1 MIKALVLLCLLCV
14 PVTVLPQRVY
24 TLDNDEHF
32 TDSLKML
39 IARTSSDS
47 IRCANCYH
55 LADLLRINGKPE
67 EAKRYYDRANALAP
81 RFPYLKDASLF
92 YNASSYITAGDYS
105 GYEKQL
111 SLANNALKKYPT
123 KEAYLLR
130 AFILKKISIVRQINN
145 NEKEAMR
152 ILVNEAIPVAKQ
164 SENNEILSALYRS
177 LGIIFMNYPDRKK
190 ADMYLK
196 LSIDCLESMDKG
208 SPTLLESKVETYAI
222 HAENLVEMGSLY
234 AAKHSLDKAFR
245 ILKDYPAS
253 NLNNLYYC
261 SEGMYYYKAGRL
273 KNAYASYDKG
283 IQSCAR
289 HKDLLS
295 MNRLRYMKYEALCSE
310 KKYEEA
316 KQLLL
321 DLLRS
326 PSLFVV
332 DQKNWYKELA
342 QTYELLG
349 DAKNANHYHKLYI
362 TLSDSL
368 HNAAF
373 QREISQLEARFHK
386 AENENTIRQLQAR
399 QERMRLI
406 AENSKLYYGI
416 FGLVCL
422 ILFIAFMLFW
432 IRANSHK
439 KLAQEKAKNYQQSL
453 LALGKQKE
461 MEVLQASIAGEE
473 IERKRIARDLHDGIG
488 SLLSSLKMKLIKNP
502 SSLHELNEQ
511 ESQQVA
517 VLLNRSISELRQI
530 AYNLL
535 PETLLKLGLE
545 KALQDLCLLLRTESV
560 NIVFHAQGIRPD
572 IPESSQIIIYRIV
585 QELISNALKHA
596 QCTEIVTDCSQNEH
610 LFFITVEDNGKGFDP
625 SSPEGRQGS
634 GLRNLR
640 NRVAL
645 LKGKFQIDSSPG
657 EGTACNIELNI

>member
-1 MIKALVLLCLLCV
+1 MIKAFVLLYILCV
-14 PVTVLPQRVY
+14 PAMVLSQRVY
-24 TLDNDEHF
+24 TLDDDKDF
-32 TDSLKML
+32 TDSLKL
-39 IARTSSDS
+39 LVARTSSDS
-47 IRCANCYH
+47 IRCANSYR
-55 LADLLRINGKPE
+55 LADLLRLSGKTE
-67 EAKRYYDRANALAP
+67 EAKRYSDRANQLAVK
-81 RFPYLKDASLF
+81 FPYLRDASIF
-92 YNASSYITAGDYS
+92 YNASSYINSGDYS
-105 GYEKQL
+105 GYEQQL
-111 SLANNALKKYPT
+111 YLANSKLKKYPT
-123 KEAYLLR
+123 KQAYSLR
-130 AFILKKISIVRQINN
+130 AFILKNISIIKQINN

-196 LSIDCLESMDKG
+196 LSIDCLESKDNG
-208 SPTLLESKVETYAI
+208 SPTLLESKVELYAI
-222 HAENLVEMGSLY
+222 HAENLVELGRIY
-234 AAKHSLDKAFR
+234 AAKHSLDKAFQ

-261 SEGMYYYKAGRL
+261 SEGLYYYRSGRL

-289 HKDLLS
+289 HMDLLS

-316 KQLLL
+316 KQVLLE
-321 DLLRS
+321 LLQS

-332 DQKNWYKELA
+332 DQKNWYKKLA
-342 QTYELLG
+342 ETYELLG
-349 DAKNANHYHKLYI
+349 DVRNANHYNKLYI

-368 HNAAF
+368 HDAAF
-373 QREISQLEARFHK
+373 QKEIGQLEARFHK
-386 AENENTIRQLQAR
+386 AENENTIRQLEAQ

-406 AENSKLYYGI
+406 AENNKLHYGI
-416 FGLVCL
+416 FGLACL
-422 ILFIAFMLFW
+422 ILLIVLMLFW

-453 LALGKQKE
+453 LSLGNQKE

-502 SSLHELNEQ
+502 NSLNELNEQ
-511 ESQQVA
+511 ESQQVV

-530 AYNLL
+530 AYNLV

-545 KALQDLCLLLRTESV
+545 KALQDLCLLLKTEGVHIS
-560 NIVFHAQGIRPD
+560 FHAQGIRPD
-572 IPESSQIIIYRIV
+572 IPESNQIVIYRIV
-585 QELISNALKHA
+585 QELINNALKHS
-596 QCTEIVTDCSQNEH
+596 QCTEIITDCSQNEH
-610 LFFITVEDNGKGFDP
+610 LFFITVEDNGKGFDT
-625 SSPEGRQGS
+625 SGLQGLQGS

-640 NRVAL
+640 NRVEL

-657 EGTACNIELNI
+657 GGTACNIELHI

>member
-1 MIKALVLLCLLCV
+1 MIKAFVLLYILCV
-14 PVTVLPQRVY
+14 PAMVLSQRVY
-24 TLDNDEHF
+24 TLDDDKDF

-39 IARTSSDS
+39 VARTPSDS
-47 IRCANCYH
+47 IRCANSYR
-55 LADLLRINGKPE
+55 LADLLRLSGKTE
-67 EAKRYYDRANALAP
+67 EAKRYSDKANELSIK
-81 RFPYLKDASLF
+81 FPYLRDAAVF
-92 YNASSYITAGDYS
+92 YNATSYIKSGDYN

-111 SLANNALKKYPT
+111 SLANSKLKKYPT
-123 KEAYLLR
+123 KQAYSLR
-130 AFILKKISIVRQINN
+130 AFILKNISIIKQLNN

-196 LSIDCLESMDKG
+196 LSIDCLESKDNG

-222 HAENLVEMGSLY
+222 HAENLVEMGRVY
-234 AAKHSLDKAFR
+234 AARHSLDKAFQ

-261 SEGMYYYKAGRL
+261 SEGLYHYRSGRL

-283 IQSCAR
+283 IRSCAR
-289 HKDLLS
+289 HLDLLG

-310 KKYEEA
+310 KKYEDA
-316 KQLLL
+316 KQVLLE
-321 DLLRS
+321 LLQS

-349 DAKNANHYHKLYI
+349 DVKNANHYNKLYI

-368 HNAAF
+368 HDAAF
-373 QREISQLEARFHK
+373 QKEISQLEARFHK
-386 AENENTIRQLQAR
+386 AENENTIKQLEAR

-406 AENSKLYYGI
+406 AENNKLYYGI
-416 FGLVCL
+416 FGLACL
-422 ILFIAFMLFW
+422 ILLIVLMLFW

-453 LALGKQKE
+453 LSLGNQKE

-502 SSLHELNEQ
+502 NSLNELNEQ

-517 VLLNRSISELRQI
+517 ILLNRSITELRQI
-530 AYNLL
+530 AYNLV

-545 KALQDLCLLLRTESV
+545 KALQDLCLLLKTEGV
-560 NIVFHAQGIRPD
+560 RIIFHAQGIRPD
-572 IPESSQIIIYRIV
+572 IPESNQIIIYRIV
-585 QELISNALKHA
+585 QELINNALKHA
-596 QCTEIVTDCSQNEH
+596 QCTEIITDCSQNGN
-610 LFFITVEDNGKGFDP
+610 LFFITVEDNGKGFDT
-625 SSPEGRQGS
+625 SGLKDSQGS
-634 GLRNLR
+634 GLGNLR
-640 NRVAL
+640 NRVEL
-645 LKGKFQIDSSPG
+645 LKGKFHIDSSPG
-657 EGTACNIELNI
+657 GGTACNIELNI